1 MRLIFHRKVSFFM
14 PSFYVKLPNV
24 IWRHYSYDGI
34 DTDPMIACQSPRRA
48 PSPAFF
54 SRQINIH
61 HSIPAT
67 IPTGCTLQPAADNH
81 SLALGSGPSGWLY

>member
-1 MRLIFHRKVSFFM
+1 VQLRVKTLFFSAPRL
-14 PSFYVKLPNV
+14 ND
-24 IWRHYSYDGI
+24 SYDGI